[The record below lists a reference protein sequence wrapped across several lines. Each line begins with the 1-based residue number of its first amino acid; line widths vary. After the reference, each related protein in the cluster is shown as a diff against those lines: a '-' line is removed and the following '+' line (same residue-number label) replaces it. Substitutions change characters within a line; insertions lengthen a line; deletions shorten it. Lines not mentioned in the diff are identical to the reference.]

1 MNIPIAELNAK
12 VVAQAAQIPSIYGR
26 VGFSITPERFATEP
40 GAVTELA
47 PEFSSRRLELLANE
61 EQVARIK
68 AYTWHGD
75 PVADAYAA
83 LSPQHGFHKL
93 IMMLDEVC
101 DQGVENVPSAP
112 PELLELIREME
123 RFPAWLDWKL
133 IEEGARIERNGYAHR
148 VPFAIRGGLIGTFVN
163 KYSALPMALTGSLS
177 SKTAGRRVHETAT
190 FFTTTVMPGAL
201 HRQGAGFKAAAMVR
215 LMHSMVRFNVL
226 HRGDQWDV
234 KTYGIPIP
242 QVDQMPAGLSS
253 AFPLA
258 LKAVREGRT
267 AFTPAE
273 RARVEIARYRC
284 FLLGLPVEL
293 LADTPQGIVDIM
305 LTRFATLRKGFDD
318 NCTALVRATMTT
330 DLTTDKSWRGRL
342 HAWLERGFS
351 KLFFVARAM
360 RGDKQA
366 AARVGV
372 QLGLADYVAAT
383 MAYIVIAAKMFPY
396 AVAAR
401 IPALREAADR
411 SLVRKLTRVL
421 ASYGHAEFTTNAA
434 NYRPAHT
441 GEAVSG

>member
-1 MNIPIAELNAK
+1 MSISIAELNQQIA
-12 VVAQAAQIPSIYGR
+12 AQAVQVPAIYGR
-26 VGFSITPERFATEP
+26 VDFSIKPERFADGPRDQTQ
-40 GAVTELA
+40 LA
-47 PEFSSRRLELLANE
+47 AEFAPRRPELLANK

-75 PVADAYAA
+75 PVADAYAT
-83 LSPQHGFHKL
+83 LMPEHGAHRL
-93 IMMLDEVC
+93 IMMLQDAC
-101 DQGVENVPSAP
+101 DRGVENVAGAP
-112 PELLELIREME
+112 PELTAFIRAME

-133 IEEGARIERNGYAHR
+133 IEEGARIERNAYAHR
-148 VPFAIRGGLIGTFVN
+148 APFVIRGGMIGTFVN

-190 FFTTTVMPGAL
+190 FFTTTVIPGAL
-201 HRQGAGFKAAAMVR
+201 DRYGAGFKAAAMVR

-253 AFPLA
+253 IFPLA
-258 LKAVREGRT
+258 QKAVREGRT
-267 AFTPAE
+267 SFTSAE

-284 FLLGLPVEL
+284 VLLGLPEDL

-318 NCTALVRATMTT
+318 TCSALVRATMTA
-330 DLTTDKSWRGRL
+330 DLTLEPTWRGRFN
-342 HAWLERGFS
+342 ARLERGFS
-351 KLFFVARAM
+351 KLFFIARAM

-366 AARVGV
+366 AAKVGV
-372 QLGLADYVAAT
+372 KVGFGDYVAALT
-383 MAYIVIAAKMFPY
+383 AGVVIAATMIPY

-401 IPALREAADR
+401 IPLLREAADR
-411 SLVRKLTRVL
+411 SLIRKLSRLL
-421 ASYGHAEFTTNAA
+421 AGYGHAEFTTNTAS
-434 NYRPAHT
+434 YHPAH
-441 GEAVSG
+441 S